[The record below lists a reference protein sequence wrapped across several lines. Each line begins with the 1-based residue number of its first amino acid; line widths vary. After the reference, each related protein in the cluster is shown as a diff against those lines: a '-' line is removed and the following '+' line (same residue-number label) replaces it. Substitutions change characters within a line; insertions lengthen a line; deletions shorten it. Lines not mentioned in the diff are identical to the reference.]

1 MDFAPLPKIELHLH
15 LDCSLSFEI
24 VSRLN
29 PAVTLAEYQN
39 DFIAPAKC
47 TNLADFLTRAPKGI
61 QLMQTE
67 HELRLVTADMFQQLQ
82 RDGVIY
88 AEIRFAPLFHTEKG
102 LSPEQVVEIVES
114 ATTQASETTGI
125 EARLILCTL
134 RHFSE
139 EQSLQTAQ
147 LVKRFKGTRVAAL
160 DIAGDEAGFGIDK
173 HRAAF
178 QFAIDHNL
186 YSTAHAGEAKG
197 PESVWETLKHFRPSR
212 IGHGVRSIEEPDLLA
227 HLKQQNIHLEVCP
240 SCNVQIDIYNT
251 YADHPIDRLYKAG
264 VSVGVNTD
272 ARTIVNTTLTQE
284 YERLHQT
291 FGWGKEHFLRCN
303 LNALHAAFLP
313 DLIKQRLE
321 RRLVD
326 AYNSL
331 FK

>member
-1 MDFAPLPKIELHLH
+1 MNFASLPKIELHLH

-47 TNLADFLTRAPKGI
+47 PNLADFLTRAPKGI

-102 LSPEQVVEIVES
+102 LAPEQVVEIVES
-114 ATTQASETTGI
+114 ATAQASESTGI

-160 DIAGDEAGFGIDK
+160 DVAGDEAGCGIDQ

-186 YSTAHAGEAKG
+186 YRTAHAGEAKG
-197 PESVWETLKHFRPSR
+197 PESVWETLKHFQPSR
-212 IGHGVRSIEEPDLLA
+212 LGHGVRSIEDPDLLA

-240 SCNVQIDIYNT
+240 SCNVQIDIYKM

-272 ARTIVNTTLTQE
+272 ARTLVNTTLTQE
-284 YERLHQT
+284 YERLHQV

-303 LNALHAAFLP
+303 LNALRAAFLP
-313 DLIKQRLE
+313 DSDKQQLE
-321 RRLVD
+321 RRLIE
-326 AYNSL
+326 AYGR
-331 FK
+331 F

>member
-1 MDFAPLPKIELHLH
+1 MNFAPLPKIELHLH

-29 PAVTLAEYQN
+29 PSISLEKYQN

-47 TNLADFLTRAPKGI
+47 TNLADLLTRAPKGI

-67 HELRLVTADMFQQLQ
+67 YELRLVTTDMFQQLQ

-102 LSPEQVVEIVES
+102 LSPEQVVEIAES
-114 ATTQASETTGI
+114 ATAQASESTGI

-186 YSTAHAGEAKG
+186 PRIAHAGEANG
-197 PESVWETLKHFRPSR
+197 PDSVWETLKYFQPSR

-227 HLKQQNIHLEVCP
+227 HLKQQNIHL
-240 SCNVQIDIYNT
+240 
-251 YADHPIDRLYKAG
+251 
-264 VSVGVNTD
+264 
-272 ARTIVNTTLTQE
+272 
-284 YERLHQT
+284 
-291 FGWGKEHFLRCN
+291 
-303 LNALHAAFLP
+303 
-313 DLIKQRLE
+313 
-321 RRLVD
+321 
-326 AYNSL
+326 
-331 FK
+331 